1 MDDGGGEATRGDWNA
16 MDAIMGADTTA
27 ELNFVGRV
35 ATRDLRTSADS
46 LSLISRS
53 DGSLDDTPHTADG

>member
-1 MDDGGGEATRGDWNA
+1 MDDGGGEATRGDWN
-16 MDAIMGADTTA
+16 AIMGADTTA